1 MNELLLPSVRG
12 SVGDWIYY
20 SSLMKL
26 KDVAERIGF
35 AERIYGNANLSKLVQ
50 RELKRKRAKQISDYL
65 IGQPQRF
72 LGSLIVASTGGD
84 PKWFQ
89 LTNFGGSGADYLR
102 ENLTDEVILSLGIL
116 KLAGTE
122 HLFMLDGQ
130 HRLAGI
136 QQAIQKKPEL
146 ADEEV
151 SVIFVAHHE
160 TSDGRERT
168 RRLFTTLNK
177 KAVPVHKGEIIA
189 LDEDDVMAI
198 TTRRL
203 VREYPLFQGSKVSS
217 STTNNIPRNDN
228 KSFTTLAALY
238 DVLEII
244 FVKIKAEHD
253 RKTLKGD
260 KPDTFISEKQLD
272 NYYSY
277 AVSFFDELAN
287 SFPVIAELYST
298 NESDLDTFVSKYRHN
313 NGGHVLF
320 RPVGLKAVTEAIC
333 AIAQIKTLKETLQLI
348 ANCPVELSASP
359 YRDVLFRVADGKVL
373 HKGVSLTSR
382 LLQYML
388 GQPLNNKQH
397 DKLIEDYCK
406 ALGISEDECQLPTV

>member
-1 MNELLLPSVRG
+1 MKELLLPSLRG
-12 SVGDWIYY
+12 YIGDWIYY

-65 IGQPQRF
+65 VGQSQRF
-72 LGSLIVASTGGD
+72 LGSLIVASTGGN
-84 PKWFQ
+84 PEWYR
-89 LTNFGGSGADYLR
+89 LTNFGGSGGDYLR

-160 TSDGRERT
+160 TADGHERT

-228 KSFTTLAALY
+228 KSFTTLATLY
-238 DVLEII
+238 DVLEVV
-244 FVKIKAEHD
+244 FVKIRAEHD
-253 RKTLKGD
+253 KKTLKGD
-260 KPDTFISEKQLD
+260 RPDTVISEKQLD
-272 NYYSY
+272 SYYNY
-277 AVSFFDELAN
+277 AVAFFDELAN
-287 SFPVIAELYST
+287 SFPVVAEFYSAS
-298 NESDLDTFVSKYRHN
+298 ESDLETFVSKYRHN
-313 NGGHVLF
+313 QGGHVLF

-333 AIAQIKTLKETLQLI
+333 AIAQMKNLNEAFQLI
-348 ANCPVELSASP
+348 AKCPVELSAYP

-388 GQPLNNKQH
+388 GQPFNKKQL
-397 DKLIEDYCK
+397 DKLVEDYCK
-406 ALGISEDECQLPTV
+406 ALGIREDECELG